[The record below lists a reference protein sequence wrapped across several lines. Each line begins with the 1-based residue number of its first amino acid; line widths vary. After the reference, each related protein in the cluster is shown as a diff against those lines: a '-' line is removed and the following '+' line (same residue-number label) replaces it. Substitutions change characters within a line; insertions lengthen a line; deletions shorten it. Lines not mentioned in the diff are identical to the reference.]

1 MRAEICS
8 LVSRS
13 VKETLIVRSKGRN
26 PLWTLTSVASVLRIA
41 RLQPITVRRKRLR
54 VTSIFLA
61 RAISSSR
68 FKSGISAICERYM
81 RIGSLLH
88 LLTSGG
94 GGRAS
99 AALPGIS
106 PSCRCSSNDSW
117 GSACWAMSKNSGD
130 RGFVDQVDAFFLQGN
145 EKIVELVGIDFLVG
159 QVFVD
164 FVVGQI
170 TLGLALC
177 DQFLH
182 ILVEVVHLATPF
194 TP

>member
-1 MRAEICS
+1 MRAVICS

-13 VKETLIVRSKGRN
+13 VNETLIVRSKGRK

-88 LLTSGG
+88 LLMSGG
-94 GGRAS
+94 GGGAS
-99 AALPGIS
+99 AA
-106 PSCRCSSNDSW
+106 
-117 GSACWAMSKNSGD
+117 AAGD
-130 RGFVDQVDAFFLQGN
+130 LAVVQML
-145 EKIVELVGIDFLVG
+145 VERFVGIGL
-159 QVFVD
+159 
-164 FVVGQI
+164 
-170 TLGLALC
+170 LG
-177 DQFLH
+177 D
-182 ILVEVVHLATPF
+182 VEELRRPGLRS
-194 TP
+194 PGRCLPPPRR